1 MSLDRQLLEL
11 VRCPDCR
18 GTLTP
23 DDQQSTL
30 TCDAC
35 GLVYPVRDGVP
46 VLLVDEATRPGAAP
60 DGE

>member
-23 DDQQSTL
+23 DDEKSTL
-30 TCDAC
+30 TCDSC
-35 GLVYPVRDGVP
+35 GLVYPVRGGVP
-46 VLLVDEATRPGAAP
+46 VLLVDEASRPT
-60 DGE
+60 DGQ

>member
-1 MSLDRQLLEL
+1 VTLDRQLLEL
-11 VRCPDCR
+11 VRCPDCH

-23 DDQQSTL
+23 DDAQTTL

-46 VLLVDEATRPGAAP
+46 VLLVDEATRPGET
-60 DGE
+60 GS